1 MINHY
6 FKIHYPRKLAKL
18 PPQEVVKKKQ
28 NDYLRWF
35 HETGFSFMGGQDDS
49 ISSVGWNCPSRAG
62 SLGRQ
67 YWALTESP
75 EGTVPANA
83 PGTER
88 IIPRFPVCTLYIT
101 LNLTLLLFC
110 LSKKLTVVK
119 KKKIVDQCFKY
130 IFNPQSSLC

>member
-1 MINHY
+1 MIISDG
-6 FKIHYPRKLAKL
+6 FMKPAFPLW
-18 PPQEVVKKKQ
+18 VVKMTPFP
-28 NDYLRWF
+28 LW
-35 HETGFSFMGGQDDS
+35 GGIAQ
-49 ISSVGWNCPSRAG
+49 AEQA
-62 SLGRQ
+62 LGRQ

-88 IIPRFPVCTLYIT
+88 IIPPFPVCTLYIT

-119 KKKIVDQCFKY
+119 KKIVDQCFKY